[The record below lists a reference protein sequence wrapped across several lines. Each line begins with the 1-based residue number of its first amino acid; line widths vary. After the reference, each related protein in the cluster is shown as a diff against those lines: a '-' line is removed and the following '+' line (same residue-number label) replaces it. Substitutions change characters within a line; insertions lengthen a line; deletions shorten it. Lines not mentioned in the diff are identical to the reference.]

1 MAEFEHRY
9 PRFETLYRCIQP
21 VTIPKLPAETF
32 GFCAEADGD
41 TPSTDTQANSS
52 GPEPSHEVGSEGN
65 PTSTTDSA
73 RQLLHTCRVLVV
85 GAGGLGCEILKD
97 LALSGFRDISV
108 IDMDTIDVSNL
119 NRQFLFRPKDV
130 GQSKAYTAAAFVTE
144 RIDDV
149 KVTPYHCKIQDKDWD
164 FYSKFQIV
172 ICGLDSVEARRW
184 MNAFLIDMADFDDPD
199 SIIPLVDGGT
209 EDEVLDTDN
218 PVHLQWVYKQ
228 ALARASTF
236 QIPGV
241 TYMLTQG
248 VVKNII
254 PAIAST
260 NAIIAAACVNEALKL
275 TTGCHPYLDNY
286 MMYTGTDGVYTYTYN
301 HASRPDCPV
310 CGGEVRTL
318 TVSASLQLAELIEQL
333 GEMPDLRLQSP
344 NLRMAT
350 NTAPKTGATG
360 LSLYLQ
366 SPPQL
371 EAVTHPNLTKRLG
384 DLMASGTE
392 LVVTD
397 KSLPVSLSLTIKFT
411 NENMN
416 VEP

>member
-1 MAEFEHRY
+1 MRSA
-9 PRFETLYRCIQP
+9 
-21 VTIPKLPAETF
+21 PK
-32 GFCAEADGD
+32 
-41 TPSTDTQANSS
+41 
-52 GPEPSHEVGSEGN
+52 
-65 PTSTTDSA
+65 
-73 RQLLHTCRVLVV
+73 LLHTCRVLVV

-209 EDEVLDTDN
+209 EGFDGQARVIIPRITSCYECSLSLLKKQVVYPICTIANTPRLPEHCIEWASMIKWPEVKPDEVLDTDN